1 MRCGEELLPSYWVVR
16 GGQAVSVVRESLTL
30 AERRIIGEVLIEMGE
45 AKFLEADAL
54 RESAR
59 RNFGK

>member
-1 MRCGEELLPSYWVVR
+1 MPSYWVVR

-45 AKFLEADAL
+45 AKFREADAL